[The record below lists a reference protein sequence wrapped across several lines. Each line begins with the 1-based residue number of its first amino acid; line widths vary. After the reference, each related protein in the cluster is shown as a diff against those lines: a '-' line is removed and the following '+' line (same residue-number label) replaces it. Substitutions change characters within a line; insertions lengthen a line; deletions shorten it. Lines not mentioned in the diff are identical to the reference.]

1 VVSKKGKKAVSVK
14 AKRKLLEKRLQLPKP
29 NSQKETS
36 TKETY
41 QRRKE
46 ASCITTKICFI
57 P

>member
-46 ASCITTKICFI
+46 ASS
-57 P
+57 